1 MSHFL
6 FYWKL
11 DEIDAS
17 LNYGYLPHAA
27 SGQFNSVVPGDT
39 LWICGSRTQKDL
51 LTIGPLLVHRMVGQ
65 DEADKR
71 MGGPTFEAKYHAFA
85 PSDAISPTRE
95 VSLTSIVDRLRF
107 ESRER
112 PSLDLGKTFGGQL
125 QRIRKLTPESA
136 ARISKLCGIAA
147 QREAEGYT
155 TVQVELERFK
165 NLDVKRQVTL
175 RREQAVLRRV
185 LFGGKSVGECILCG
199 KAFPCSLLV
208 AAHIKPRAACT
219 DFERRDYRNN
229 VAPMCLFGCDA
240 LFERRLIYV
249 KDGKV
254 RLRRAF
260 FKHDRPSVFDEI
272 ENRDVTFC
280 TVKRQKYFH
289 WHAKQDVAASLPT
302 RI

>member
-17 LNYGYLPHAA
+17 VNYGYLPHAA
-27 SGQFNSVVPGDT
+27 NGQLYSVVPGDT
-39 LWICGSRTQKDL
+39 LWFCGCRTQKDL
-51 LTIGPLLVHRMVGQ
+51 LTIGSLLVHR
-65 DEADKR
+65 
-71 MGGPTFEAKYHAFA
+71 
-85 PSDAISPTRE
+85 
-95 VSLTSIVDRLRF
+95 
-107 ESRER
+107 
-112 PSLDLGKTFGGQL
+112 
-125 QRIRKLTPESA
+125 
-136 ARISKLCGIAA
+136 CGIAA

-175 RREQAVLRRV
+175 RREQAVLRCV
-185 LFGGKSVGECILCG
+185 LLGGKSVGECVLCG

-240 LFERRLIYV
+240 LFERRLIYI

-254 RLRRAF
+254 RLWRAF
-260 FKHDRPSVFDEI
+260 FKHDRPNVFDEM

-280 TVKRQKYFH
+280 TAKRQKYFH

-302 RI
+302 PI